1 MKSNSITQS
10 DMNLNFDGMKGDG
23 VNRAGNKFSGNQHSG
38 VQNPNSTINKGR
50 GPTGGGKSMPY
61 CSDMISGSSHPQ
73 KRQAVSDGST
83 KSMPALGKESFNY
96 GRGPTKGNQL

>member
-1 MKSNSITQS
+1 MKPNSITQS
-10 DMNLNFDGMKGDG
+10 DHSLDFAGMKGDG
-23 VNRAGNKFSGNQHSG
+23 VNRGSNKFSGNQYESP
-38 VQNPNSTINKGR
+38 NPNALINKGR

-83 KSMPALGKESFNY
+83 KEFPNRGKESFNF